1 MWCQRKNTMHV
12 PIQNF
17 REICRHIMWLY
28 ILFISLRKKIFVEQ
42 YYFTE
47 IPEPVKRHKTISL
60 RWCLPSVCSTNFVY
74 SAHILC
80 SHQSAF
86 FPNIDLCLEFP
97 GNSID
102 ARKFI
107 LVLTNF
113 LTCVAASVAA
123 PSCLQLHTTVSVFLV
138 RIFCITI
145 PTISNGHFAETIQD
159 GSCVLQLPSC
169 HEDPIS
175 CSGEIV
181 GMWRFRL

>member
-145 PTISNGHFAETIQD
+145 PIISNGHFAETIQD
-159 GSCVLQLPSC
+159 GSCVAWPLSTL
-169 HEDPIS
+169 
-175 CSGEIV
+175 
-181 GMWRFRL
+181 